1 MRLEKTGVTKTD
13 RGTGR
18 EYTQVRLV
26 VERGE
31 TLHRGALAVPFAS
44 AAREFGAAGETI
56 LTRMIPT
63 SDLPEIESAVET
75 IDWRVRQR

>member
-13 RGTGR
+13 RTGR
-18 EYTQVRLV
+18 EYTQVQLI

-31 TLHRGALAVPFAS
+31 TLHKGVLAVPFSS
-44 AAREFGAAGETI
+44 AAREFGADGETI
-56 LTRMIPT
+56 LTRMLPA
-63 SDLPEIESAVET
+63 SDLPEIEAAVQQ